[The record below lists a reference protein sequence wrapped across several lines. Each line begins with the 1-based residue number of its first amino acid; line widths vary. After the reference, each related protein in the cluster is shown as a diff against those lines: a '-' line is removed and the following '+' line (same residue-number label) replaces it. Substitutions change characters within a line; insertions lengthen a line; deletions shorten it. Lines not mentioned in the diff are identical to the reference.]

1 MVDFILYLAFAI
13 NEVIIMFVP
22 TDALVSITEANENF
36 SKVTRL
42 VDEAGLAVI
51 SKDNKPCYIVL
62 DFEDYD
68 EVQAIRAARRQK
80 IEALAEQLIADNLEA
95 FQELAK

>member
-1 MVDFILYLAFAI
+1 MSVNKDL
-13 NEVIIMFVP
+13 
-22 TDALVSITEANENF
+22 LVSMTEATQNF

-51 SKDNKPCYIVL
+51 SKDDKPCYIVL

-68 EVQAIRAARRQK
+68 EVEAIRAARRHK
-80 IEALAEQLIADNLEA
+80 IETLAEQLIADNLEA
-95 FQELAK
+95 FRELAK